1 MKMTKQNKET
11 KNFNNR
17 AYGFAV
23 IKSLCSN
30 YNADFSGQPRTLPSG
45 RVYATDKALKYTVRN
60 FLEKEKRDERVF
72 LFKRLKQDEQNP
84 YTLAEAYNSFF
95 DGEVETENRN
105 EIMSKLL
112 SAIDVRLFGC
122 TFAPKG
128 KSVKDKNISIHGTTQ
143 INHGI
148 NIWIKG
154 INSFSEQIMSPF
166 RNPTDKKNSKE
177 DNDDTENEKSATT
190 LGRQFRLEEGH
201 YVHHFSVNPQNL
213 KDMEEAHKL
222 TQNDIVLLK
231 EALCK
236 GATYYDSAS
245 KAGVENEI
253 LFFVTLKENSTL
265 VLPNFTELVKM
276 KENENDKRIFDLSK
290 VTHELSK
297 YTEEIKSC
305 EIYFNEN
312 LVAVENLPSN
322 CQIFDLNK

>member
-1 MKMTKQNKET
+1 MTKENKET

-45 RVYATDKALKYTVRN
+45 TVYATDKALKYTVRN
-60 FLEKEKRDERVF
+60 FLKDNYSNETVF
-72 LFKRLKQDEQNP
+72 FFKRMNEKNNPISLDE
-84 YTLAEAYNSFF
+84 AFIKVFEKFK
-95 DGEVETENRN
+95 EVKKGTVDK
-105 EIMSKLL
+105 IDVLQKLT
-112 SAIDVRLFGC
+112 SCIDVRLFGA
-122 TFAPKG
+122 TFAG
-128 KSVKDKNISIHGTTQ
+128 STNVSVHGTTQ

-148 NIWIKG
+148 NIWRKG

-166 RNPTDKKNSKE
+166 RNPNDKKNSKK

-190 LGRQFRLEEGH
+190 LGLQFRLEEGH

-290 VTHELSK
+290 VTNELSK
-297 YTEEIKSC
+297 YTEEIESC